1 MRQSTKPYSNSYK
14 KDEKRDSHRVP
25 HYGAPRDERFS
36 PRVERFL
43 FQMFSFGRRKQAA
56 AVALEAAGVQAD
68 AGGSQRG
75 TRSLVSF
82 AGSTTLKVDATD
94 PRWAGRAMPELLGA
108 AKASDLE
115 LLTRLLDRPGV
126 DVDERDAAAG
136 GETALHL
143 AAEEGHTEAVALLLA
158 RRADVNGRSREGWT
172 PLHSA
177 AQSEAAHSTDAVALL
192 LLNGAD
198 PGARTRI
205 DATPLHM
212 AAFNGRLG
220 ATKALIA
227 RGGDV
232 LATDAHGCTPLDD
245 ARHRST
251 SCPCTSDDRE
261 RKWGAV
267 IALLERAMP
276 MEAEARLALARRS
289 WRLDVAASLGAAA
302 VHGRVPELSR
312 LGLRLRLE
320 P

>member
-1 MRQSTKPYSNSYK
+1 MQ
-14 KDEKRDSHRVP
+14 
-25 HYGAPRDERFS
+25 G
-36 PRVERFL
+36 VERFL

-302 VHGRVPELSR
+302 VHGRVAELRR
-312 LGLRLRLE
+312 LPLTLTLTSADLATRVA
-320 P
+320 